1 MPIYEYRCQGCDDQF
16 EVMQK
21 VGDRRLRTC
30 KKCSG
35 KLEKLISRTS
45 FQLKGGGWFD
55 SGYSAPSAKGSSSDS
70 KASDGSDS
78 SKKDSDSSKKDS
90 GSSKKG
96 SGSSGDGKKASG
108 AG

>member
-1 MPIYEYRCQGCDDQF
+1 MPIYEYRCQGCDDHF

-45 FQLKGGGWFD
+45 FQLRGGGWFN
-55 SGYSAPSAKGSSSDS
+55 SGYSVPSSKGSSSDS
-70 KASDGSDS
+70 KSSDGSDS
-78 SKKDSDSSKKDS
+78 SKKDS
-90 GSSKKG
+90 GSSEG
-96 SGSSGDGKKASG
+96 GKKASA